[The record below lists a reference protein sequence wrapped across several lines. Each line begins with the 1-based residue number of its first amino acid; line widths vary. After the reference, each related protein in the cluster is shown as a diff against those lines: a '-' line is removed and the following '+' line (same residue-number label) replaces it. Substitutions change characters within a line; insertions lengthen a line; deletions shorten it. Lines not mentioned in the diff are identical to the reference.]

1 MIENFEKNEHVLAVK
16 YFHENGK
23 KFKNR
28 KHFIL
33 TVLKVGQGKKNIFV
47 MRFRGSK
54 TTLRRSSDSKL
65 EMTSLNVEVVLDPL
79 NLILDLVPF
88 SRKGTISDC
97 FIK

>member
-33 TVLKVGQGKKNIFV
+33 TVLKVGQGKKKYFCH
-47 MRFRGSK
+47 FW
-54 TTLRRSSDSKL
+54 
-65 EMTSLNVEVVLDPL
+65 
-79 NLILDLVPF
+79 PF
-88 SRKGTISDC
+88 S
-97 FIK
+97 